1 MVGVSLDGIRPTHDA
16 YRRTPKGEDS
26 FWEVKKTINLFQK
39 KQVDFNI
46 LTVVNRRTAQ
56 RIRKIYELYQKEGWH
71 YLQFI
76 PCLDPLGEQAG
87 NREYSLTPEAYGEF
101 LVTLFDLWYA
111 DLCQGRQPYIR
122 MFENYIGILM
132 GIQPEACDQRGC
144 CSIQLVVEAD
154 GSVYPCDFYVMDAYR
169 MGSFNEDDVEELRR
183 RGESLGFVQASLRG
197 KEACEAC
204 PYGFICRGG
213 CRRNR
218 QVEADGAL
226 GDNYFCSSY
235 KRFFEAALPRMREI
249 AAALRT
255 SPAAPLPL

>member
-1 MVGVSLDGIRPTHDA
+1 M
-16 YRRTPKGEDS
+16 
-26 FWEVKKTINLFQK
+26 
-39 KQVDFNI
+39 
-46 LTVVNRRTAQ
+46 
-56 RIRKIYELYQKEGWH
+56 
-71 YLQFI
+71 
-76 PCLDPLGEQAG
+76 
-87 NREYSLTPEAYGEF
+87 
-101 LVTLFDLWYA
+101 
-111 DLCQGRQPYIR
+111 
-122 MFENYIGILM
+122 
-132 GIQPEACDQRGC
+132 
-144 CSIQLVVEAD
+144 
-154 GSVYPCDFYVMDAYR
+154 YPCDFYVMDAYR

-249 AAALRT
+249 AAVLRT